1 MNLKIHARQ
10 CTALALAFLVFLC
23 CAGQALCQNSNK
35 GKAGAVSSSTG
46 CISGNCVNGT
56 GNYTEANGNKYVGEW
71 KDGKPHGKGTLTMAN
86 GSKYVGEYKDGQH
99 HGQGIYTF
107 PNGDKYVGEFKD
119 GKKHGQ
125 GTYTFP
131 NGGKYVG
138 EYKNDQEN
146 GKGTLILADGRK
158 YVGEFK
164 DGKHHGQGTY
174 TFANGEKYVG
184 EFKDG
189 KKHGHGTYTF
199 PDGGKYVGEYK
210 DDQENGQ
217 GTLVLANGTKYIGE
231 FKDGKP
237 LGQVASGTEQ
247 GNPSTSPEALNAFN
261 TAKKLREQ
269 GKYSEAI
276 PYAEKALKIYEKEN
290 GLNHENVGVCFDLLG
305 LLYQALGNYSAAD
318 PLYKRALALFEKAL
332 GPDHPNVASSL
343 NNLATLYQVLGNYS
357 AAELLYKRALA
368 IKEKAL
374 GPDHPDVATSL
385 NNLASLY
392 QALGNYS
399 AAEPLYKRALAIY
412 EKALG
417 PEHPYVATSLSG
429 LAFLYDTLGNY
440 SAAEQLY
447 KRALAIKEKALGLDH
462 PDVKSSH
469 SNLAFLHVETGR
481 LDEAYKVFKNDTTGM
496 SLGKY
501 YLVKQEF
508 TEAQKQFQTSLKD
521 VLSRDKKLP
530 QWLITDYTG
539 LGLAY
544 EGQGDYKEAKAN
556 FQKAIDLNEEQWQTL
571 SVSAKRNFMAGK
583 VGADFKRLE
592 PYEGMVRVLLKEGK
606 AGCEKEALK
615 YAEMV
620 KSRLF
625 LEQLAAK
632 ESKGKTSQD
641 TAVLEND
648 RNLQQQ
654 VAMLRTRLTK
664 LEELGTRAPAGDVA
678 QVTKEFEKASTEYEK
693 FLNEVKLSGSE
704 VSSLVTVETV
714 AAEDLQKLID
724 VDTTI
729 LEYYTAQDKTYAWV
743 ITKSSIKTVEIPRD
757 TKQLADKVNEFRL
770 ANISNRSRR
779 PVPVMTLAT
788 SEKQAEATEGQRQKN
803 REQYAVLSEE
813 FYKELIAPVAKDLT
827 TPKLIIVPH
836 GSLHKVPFS
845 SLSDGKQYLVDRYA
859 ITVLPAASVA
869 KYIGAKRKKET
880 GKLFAVSNPKTE
892 YTPLAFAEEEVK
904 SIGKL
909 FNDKEV
915 YAEEKATESTVKD
928 KAKQAGILHFA
939 CHGEFNDMQPLQSGL
954 ILAKDGAND
963 GYLQVHEIF
972 SLNLEKA
979 NIVALSAC
987 ETALSRI
994 QGGDDLVGLSRGF
1007 IYAGT
1012 PSLLASLWQVDDRA
1026 TGELMEKFYDNWQ
1039 NKKMAKPEALRQAQL
1054 SIKSKPEY
1062 SHPFY
1067 WAAFEM
1073 IGDWQ

>member
-1 MNLKIHARQ
+1 MNHKNRAQQ
-10 CTALALAFLVFLC
+10 CIVLALVFIVFLC
-23 CAGQALCQNSNK
+23 SADQALCQSVDE
-35 GKAGAVSSSTG
+35 GKALYTKAVELQDQGRYKEAVPYAEKSLEIFKKLYGEKNQFVAVNLETLAELYKAAGDTKKAGKYLNNAKDAGAKAESVNTSKG
-46 CISGNCVNGT
+46 CISGNCVNGKGT
-56 GNYTEANGNKYVGEW
+56 YIDADGNKYAGVW
-71 KDGKPHGKGTLTMAN
+71 KDGKPHGKGTFTKAD
-86 GSKYVGEYKDGQH
+86 GSKYIGDFRDGAQ
-99 HGQGIYTF
+99 Y
-107 PNGDKYVGEFKD
+107 
-119 GKKHGQ
+119 
-125 GTYTFP
+125 
-131 NGGKYVG
+131 
-138 EYKNDQEN
+138 
-146 GKGTLILADGRK
+146 GKGTAIGSDGSQ
-158 YVGEFK
+158 YIGEWR
-164 DGKHHGQGTY
+164 DGKR
-174 TFANGEKYVG
+174 
-184 EFKDG
+184 
-189 KKHGHGTYTF
+189 HGHGTQIW
-199 PDGGKYVGEYK
+199 PDSSKHTGEW
-210 DDQENGQ
+210 DND
-217 GTLVLANGTKYIGE
+217 I
-231 FKDGKP
+231 P
-237 LGQVASGTEQ
+237 LGQNAAGAAQ
-247 GNPSTSPEALNAFN
+247 GNAVVSPAALEAFN
-261 TAKKLREQ
+261 TAAKLKEQ

-276 PYAEKALKIYEKEN
+276 TRVEKALEMFEKEN
-290 GLNHENVGVCFDLLG
+290 GTMHTNVAVSCDLLG
-305 LLYQALGNYSAAD
+305 QLFSVSGNYSAAEPLYKRALAIQEKAQGADHPDFATSLNNLAAMYDDLGDYSAAEPLYKRALAIREKALGSDHPDVANSLNNLAQLYYKLGNYSAAD
-318 PLYKRALALFEKAL
+318 PLFKRSLAIREKSL
-332 GPDHPNVASSL
+332 GPNHPGVALSVH
-343 NNLATLYQVLGNYS
+343 NLAMLY
-357 AAELLYKRALA
+357 
-368 IKEKAL
+368 
-374 GPDHPDVATSL
+374 
-385 NNLASLY
+385 NN
-392 QALGNYS
+392 LGNYS

-417 PEHPYVATSLSG
+417 P
-429 LAFLYDTLGNY
+429 
-440 SAAEQLY
+440 
-447 KRALAIKEKALGLDH
+447 DH
-462 PDVKSSH
+462 PSVAISLN
-469 SNLAFLHVETGR
+469 NLASLHLATGR
-481 LDEAYKVFKNDTTGM
+481 LNEAYKVYNESNNAMG
-496 SLGKY
+496 LGEY
-501 YLVKQEF
+501 YLVKKEF
-508 TEAQKQFQTSLKD
+508 AEAQKQFQKSLDNDLKSD
-521 VLSRDKKLP
+521 RKLP
-530 QWLITDYTG
+530 HWLITDYTG

-544 EGQGDYKEAKAN
+544 EGQRSYTEARTN
-556 FQKAIDLNEEQWQTL
+556 FQKAIDLNEQQWQTL

-583 VGADFKRLE
+583 VGADFKRIE

-606 AGCEKEALK
+606 TGCEKEALK

-625 LEQLAAK
+625 LEQLAGK
-632 ESKGKTSQD
+632 GSTGKTSQD
-641 TAVLEND
+641 SAVLAKDHE
-648 RNLQQQ
+648 LQQQ

-664 LEELGTRAPAGDVA
+664 LAELGTRAPAGDLA
-678 QVTKEFEKASTEYEK
+678 QVSKEFAKASAEYEK

-704 VSSLVTVETV
+704 VSSLVNVEII

-724 VDTTI
+724 ADTTI

-1026 TGELMEKFYDNWQ
+1026 TGELMEKFYDN
-1039 NKKMAKPEALRQAQL
+1039 
-1054 SIKSKPEY
+1054 
-1062 SHPFY
+1062 
-1067 WAAFEM
+1067 
-1073 IGDWQ
+1073 